1 MPFVVVLVIITFSG
15 VSLQDLIFIEE
26 GNADQT
32 PDNKI
37 NWQKRTLLY
46 TILQQFLE
54 NQNYCRFLLG
64 LKDKEMKESFLRRIS
79 RADEITDAEM
89 RSMSLEIEPRVMSTH
104 RKKGEKPRVSLK
116 AMREAIA
123 DITKKSR
130 E

>member
-104 RKKGEKPRVSLK
+104 RKKEEKPRVSLK